1 MSLEKIAIII
11 LAVIYVL
18 SPIDVIPDIGFVGRI
33 DDLLLCIYLY
43 YRFKTWNRVV
53 GGGAEEKPS
62 GAQQRAGAP
71 SEAKPRM
78 PHEILG
84 VSRNASAEEIQSAYR
99 TLATQY
105 HPDKVQHLGSDEIP
119 TDFAVLIEHEIIV
132 DENATVILPR
142 RIHCLLRLARCG
154 DIFLLIERDAI
165 HHGLD
170 CGDAIIFAMVG
181 DDKRVV
187 ERVWGARH

>member
-1 MSLEKIAIII
+1 M
-11 LAVIYVL
+11 
-18 SPIDVIPDIGFVGRI
+18 
-33 DDLLLCIYLY
+33 
-43 YRFKTWNRVV
+43 V

-105 HPDKVQHLGSDEIP
+105 HPDKVQHLGSELRELAHRKMIEIQSAYEQL
-119 TDFAVLIEHEIIV
+119 TG
-132 DENATVILPR
+132 N
-142 RIHCLLRLARCG
+142 
-154 DIFLLIERDAI
+154 
-165 HHGLD
+165 
-170 CGDAIIFAMVG
+170 
-181 DDKRVV
+181 
-187 ERVWGARH
+187 